1 MKTKNILLT
10 IILVTFS
17 LTAWGQQLGDGR
29 APGIDNY
36 NTTIP
41 SGFYATSVKQNGF
54 PEFNAS
60 PYADNLTYLINLSR
74 NEGAHQW
81 QIATPWGG
89 DDRIFFRKMYPITG
103 AFDTP
108 WHELATR
115 GENVFT
121 DNQYMSS
128 VGKLGLTPMGQYSP
142 KLYFGAQFDNSD
154 EMFIARYNVADNY
167 SDLRVFI
174 GDDNQGEDAFRVGN
188 MISSSGNWRSFISVL
203 NNGKVGIGVET
214 PQNALDV
221 NGIIRAKEIIV
232 ETGWA
237 DFVFAKDYKLPSLNE
252 VKAHIDEHKHLPG
265 IPSEAEVKENGV
277 ALSDVTTKMM
287 QKIEELTLYA
297 IQQNEKATEQ
307 QKLIEQLNKRIN
319 ELENS
324 KK

>member
-1 MKTKNILLT
+1 MKTKSILLGLGL
-10 IILVTFS
+10 ILCS
-17 LTAWGQQLGDGR
+17 LTAWGQQLGGG
-29 APGIDNY
+29 ASSQISNF
-36 NTTIP
+36 NIP
-41 SGFYATSVKQNGF
+41 LYSGFYTTHEYQEGYPSYWAPDWMTNSR
-54 PEFNAS
+54 
-60 PYADNLTYLINLSR
+60 YLINVSAFGA
-74 NEGAHQW
+74 NDPAHQW
-81 QIATPWGG
+81 QMATSLYG
-89 DDRIFFRKMYPITG
+89 DDRFFFRKLYPASG
-103 AFDTP
+103 NQ

-115 GENVFT
+115 GQNIFA
-121 DNQYMSS
+121 DDQYLSKVGSS
-128 VGKLGLTPMGQYSP
+128 GTTPIGQYSP

-154 EMFIARYNVADNY
+154 EMFIARYNVANNQ

-297 IQQNEKATEQ
+297 IQQNET
-307 QKLIEQLNKRIN
+307 IEKLNKRLD
-319 ELENS
+319 ELESN